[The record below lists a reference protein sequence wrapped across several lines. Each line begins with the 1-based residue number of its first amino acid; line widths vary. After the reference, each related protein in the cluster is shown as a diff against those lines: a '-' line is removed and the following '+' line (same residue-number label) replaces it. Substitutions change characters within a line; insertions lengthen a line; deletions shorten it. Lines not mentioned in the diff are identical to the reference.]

1 MSKPNRMNMKR
12 NEYFKIQSN
21 PLFNKYKFENK
32 TNHNEIKLI
41 TAYNSFKN

>member
-1 MSKPNRMNMKR
+1 MNMKR

-21 PLFNKYKFENK
+21 PLFNKYKLDNK
-32 TNHNEIKLI
+32 TNNNEIKLI